1 MFNFSPIALFAFD
14 RPENLSNVL
23 EGLKDC
29 KNSIDSPLYVFC
41 DGPKLSSSLE
51 QKKRITE
58 VRKLVNSISWHT
70 NKKVVCREENF
81 GLAQSIISGITEV
94 LEDHDRVIVL
104 EDDIVPTASFI
115 DYCNNALKLYED
127 EPRVMQIASSVYD
140 NNFDFL
146 KDDTFFAQCLQC
158 HGWATWKRAWQL
170 LNTDAL
176 DHLTYFDSNSNRRSQ
191 FDLNSNAY
199 FFKQLR
205 QNVSGE
211 INTWAVKWYASILRN
226 DGLILFPKASLIT
239 NIGFD
244 DNLATN
250 TKRASN
256 FLSPPRGKIN
266 LKKLPV
272 QINDKAQEGL
282 RTFWNIYRNQ
292 KINQASRNILRKKIH
307 RIFQKVFRKL
317 IISLVPELKQLLN
330 SKEYSWR
337 NVIGSK
343 KGSYVS
349 EKAVLYAPYSIKNSI
364 IGDFTY
370 VAQCSQISYTEIG
383 KYCSIGPE
391 FKCGWGIH
399 PIDGLSTSPSFY
411 SANPAN
417 EFSLLQD
424 DMVVERKK
432 ITIGNDVFIG
442 RDVTVLDGVS
452 IGDGAVIGAGTIVY
466 KDVPEYSVV
475 SSNTMKEIRHRNKYT
490 AELNKQTNK
499 WWNLPEKELVDLA
512 QRLRD
517 DE

>member
-1 MFNFSPIALFAFD
+1 MEPAPTVIFAFD

-29 KNSIDSPLYVFC
+29 KNSKDSPLYVFC
-41 DGPKLSSSLE
+41 DGPKNSSSLE

-58 VRKLVNSISWHT
+58 VRRLVNSISWHSNT
-70 NKKVVCREENF
+70 NVIYRDVNF
-81 GLAQSIISGITEV
+81 GLAKSIISGINEV
-94 LEDHDRVIVL
+94 LERHDKVIIL
-104 EDDIVPTASFI
+104 EDDIVPSSGFLE
-115 DYCNNALKLYED
+115 YCNEALELYKD
-127 EPRVMQIASSVYD
+127 DHRVMQIAGSVYD
-140 NNFDFL
+140 GDFSL
-146 KDDTFFAQCLQC
+146 IEENTFFARCLQC
-158 HGWATWKRAWQL
+158 HGWATWKRAWQFF
-170 LNTDAL
+170 NDDAL

-199 FFKQLR
+199 FLKQLR

-256 FLSPPRGKIN
+256 FLSPPWGKIN

-282 RTFWNIYRNQ
+282 KTFWNIYRNQ

-343 KGSYVS
+343 KGSNVS
-349 EKAVLYAPYSIKNSI
+349 EKAVLYAPYNIKNSI

>member
-1 MFNFSPIALFAFD
+1 MRSNSPIALFAFD
-14 RPENLSNVL
+14 RPENLLSVL

-29 KNSIDSPLYVFC
+29 KNSKESPLYVFC
-41 DGPKLSSSLE
+41 DGPKVSSSFE

-58 VRKLVNSISWHT
+58 VKRIANSISWHT
-70 NKKVVCREENF
+70 NKKVVYRKENF

-94 LEDHDRVIVL
+94 LEIYDRVIVL
-104 EDDIVPTASFI
+104 EDDIVPTVGFI
-115 DYCNNALKLYED
+115 DYCNKALELYED
-127 EPRVMQIASSVYD
+127 EPRVMQIAASVY
-140 NNFDFL
+140 NYNFDLL
-146 KDDTFFAQCLQC
+146 KDETFFAQCLQC

-170 LNTDAL
+170 LNADAL
-176 DHLTYFDSNSNRRSQ
+176 DHLTYFDSNTNRRSQ

-211 INTWAVKWYASILRN
+211 INTWAVNWYASILRN

-272 QINDKAQEGL
+272 QINDKAEEGL
-282 RTFWNIYRNQ
+282 RTFWNIYRKQ
-292 KINQASRNILRKKIH
+292 KINQASRNTCREKIH

-317 IISLVPELKQLLN
+317 IISFVPELKQLLN
-330 SKEYSWR
+330 TTDYSWR
-337 NVIGSK
+337 NVLGSK
-343 KGSYVS
+343 KGSNVS
-349 EKAVLYAPYSIKNSI
+349 EKAVLYAPYNIKNSI

-370 VAQCSQISYTEIG
+370 VAPSSQISYTEIG

-399 PIDGLSTSPSFY
+399 PLDRISTSPSFY
-411 SANPAN
+411 SADPAN
-417 EFSLLQD
+417 HFSLIID
-424 DMVVERKK
+424 DAVIERKK
-432 ITIGNDVFIG
+432 IKIGNDVFIG
-442 RDVTVLDGVS
+442 RNVTVLDGVS
-452 IGDGAVIGAGTIVY
+452 IGDGAVIGAGTTVY
-466 KDVPEYSVV
+466 KDVSEYTVV
-475 SSNTMKEIRHRNKYT
+475 TSNTMTEISHRKKYVS
-490 AELNKQTNK
+490 EWNNQTNK
-499 WWNLPEKELVDLA
+499 WWNLSEKELVDLA
-512 QRLRD
+512 KRLRD
-517 DE
+517 GE

>member
-1 MFNFSPIALFAFD
+1 MNKLAPVLLFAFD
-14 RPENLSNVL
+14 RPHHLARVL
-23 EGLKDC
+23 DGINNC
-29 KNSIDSPLYVFC
+29 AGSKNTPLFIFC
-41 DGPKLSSSLE
+41 DGPKRVSSLE

-58 VRKLVNSISWHT
+58 VRRLVNSISWHSNT
-70 NKKVVCREENF
+70 NVIYRDVNF
-81 GLAQSIISGITEV
+81 GLAKSIISGINEV
-94 LEDHDRVIVL
+94 LEGHDKVIIL
-104 EDDIVPTASFI
+104 EDDIVPSSGFLE
-115 DYCNNALKLYED
+115 YCNEALELYKD
-127 EPRVMQIASSVYD
+127 DHRVMQIAGSVYD
-140 NNFDFL
+140 GDFSSIEEN
-146 KDDTFFAQCLQC
+146 TFFARCLQC

-343 KGSYVS
+343 KGSNVS
-349 EKAVLYAPYSIKNSI
+349 EKAVLYAPYNIKNSI